1 MIGPYVCF
9 RSSRQSASPFASFLL
24 KVELLEDV
32 VLVAEFAIRFL
43 LFLMPL
49 KELRLQVRGALPKLK
64 RGEVS
69 GIVSWIDK

>member
-1 MIGPYVCF
+1 MSVFC
-9 RSSRQSASPFASFLL
+9 SVRQSASPFASFLL
-24 KVELLEDV
+24 KVELFEDV

-64 RGEVS
+64 RDEVS
-69 GIVSWIDK
+69 GIVKWVDK

>member
-1 MIGPYVCF
+1 MSVFC
-9 RSSRQSASPFASFLL
+9 SVRQSASPFASFLL

-49 KELRLQVRGALPKLK
+49 KELRLQARGALPRLK
-64 RGEVS
+64 RDEVS
-69 GIVSWIDK
+69 GIVTRIDK

>member
-1 MIGPYVCF
+1 MIGPSVRF
-9 RSSRQSASPFASFLL
+9 RSVRQSASPFASFLL

-49 KELRLQVRGALPKLK
+49 KELRLPIRGALPRLK
-64 RGEVS
+64 RDEVS
-69 GIVSWIDK
+69 VIVQWIAK

>member
-1 MIGPYVCF
+1 MSVFC
-9 RSSRQSASPFASFLL
+9 SVRQSASPFASFLL
-24 KVELLEDV
+24 KVELFEDV

-64 RGEVS
+64 RDEVS
-69 GIVSWIDK
+69 GIVTWIGK